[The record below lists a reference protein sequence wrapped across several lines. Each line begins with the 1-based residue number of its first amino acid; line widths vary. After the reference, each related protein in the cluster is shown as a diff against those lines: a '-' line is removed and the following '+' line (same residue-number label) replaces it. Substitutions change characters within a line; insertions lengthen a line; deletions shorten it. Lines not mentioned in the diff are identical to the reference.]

1 MVKNK
6 IYLNKLHDK
15 ALIINDRDKTFRLVS
30 IGDLQQQVAFY
41 YETTL
46 ARMREVARIATARGY
61 TRG

>member
-6 IYLNKLHDK
+6 IYLNKLNDK
-15 ALIINDRDKTFRLVS
+15 ALIINDRDKTFMFVN
-30 IGDLQQQVAFY
+30 IGDLQQQVALY
-41 YETTL
+41 YITTL